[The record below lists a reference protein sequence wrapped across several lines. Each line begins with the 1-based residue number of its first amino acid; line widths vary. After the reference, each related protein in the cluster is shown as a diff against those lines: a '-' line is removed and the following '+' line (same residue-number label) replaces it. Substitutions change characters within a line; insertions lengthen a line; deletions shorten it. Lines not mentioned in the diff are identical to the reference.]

1 MDLKY
6 WRDKIDGID
15 RQLVELLNRR
25 AACVLEIGRLK
36 RAAGMP
42 VYEPKREDD
51 IFANITQANSGPLP
65 DAAMRR
71 VFERIIDEGRSI
83 QRGPMNMPTAGS
95 DEATDTELNQA
106 EKD

>member
-1 MDLKY
+1 MDLKE

-15 RQLVELLNRR
+15 RQLVELLNQR

-36 RAAGMP
+36 RAARMP

-51 IFANITQANSGPLP
+51 IFANIKQANGGPLP

-71 VFERIIDEGRSI
+71 VFERIIDEGRAI
-83 QRGPMNMPTAGS
+83 QRGPMNMPAAGP
-95 DEATDTELNQA
+95 DQATDTELNQA